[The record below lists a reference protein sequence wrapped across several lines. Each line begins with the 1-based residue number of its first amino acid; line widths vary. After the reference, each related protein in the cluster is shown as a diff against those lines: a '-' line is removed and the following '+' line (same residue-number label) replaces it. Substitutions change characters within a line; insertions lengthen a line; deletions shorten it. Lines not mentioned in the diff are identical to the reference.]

1 MICLEIFVD
10 SVHFVPNIY
19 IIKILQYIF
28 FNEMM
33 FVVIYVLKKF
43 LNKRKKDNQSF
54 TVFVV
59 FGIKQSVN
67 MIEKMFEFRSF
78 QNLFI
83 CFN

>member
-1 MICLEIFVD
+1 
-10 SVHFVPNIY
+10 
-19 IIKILQYIF
+19 
-28 FNEMM
+28 MM